1 MKCLKKFQAFFFV
14 KLFPIE
20 IGLIIATFVMNL
32 FPTRRQR
39 LVLWGRIG
47 FDSDSSC

>member
-1 MKCLKKFQAFFFV
+1 MPEEIQAFFFV

-32 FPTRRQR
+32 FPTRR
-39 LVLWGRIG
+39 
-47 FDSDSSC
+47 